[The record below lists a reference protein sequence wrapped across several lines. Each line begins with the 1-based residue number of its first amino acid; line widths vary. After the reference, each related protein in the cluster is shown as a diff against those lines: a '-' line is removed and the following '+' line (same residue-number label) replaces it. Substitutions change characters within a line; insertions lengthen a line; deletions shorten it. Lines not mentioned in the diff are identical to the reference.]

1 MTGARPMSLRSA
13 AMAPS
18 PAPPPRRLA
27 FAALA
32 LTAALWAV
40 SPAPAWAAPE
50 STPHEPTP
58 SEPHSDEEH
67 HGESPLAF
75 ASRIANFVI
84 LFGGLYYVLRSPMA
98 KYLAGRSDQIRKDL
112 VDAERTRSEA
122 AAQLA
127 AIEARMKQLPA
138 DIEQLRAQGKA
149 DVATEDARLRA
160 AAEHERTRMLD
171 LSRREIDAHLRQARR
186 ELTEHAATLAVG
198 LARDRIVREAG
209 PADQRRLIDRYLSQ
223 VQTTP

>member
-1 MTGARPMSLRSA
+1 MTPDRRMSSHSSAMSPGAPL
-13 AMAPS
+13 
-18 PAPPPRRLA
+18 PRRLA
-27 FAALA
+27 LAALA

-40 SPAPAWAAPE
+40 TPALALTAPE
-50 STPHEPTP
+50 AGAHEPTAGAT
-58 SEPHSDEEH
+58 HSDEES

-98 KYLAGRSDQIRKDL
+98 KYLAGRSDQIRQDL
-112 VDAERTRSEA
+112 VDAARARTEA

-138 DIEQLRAQGKA
+138 DIEQLGAQGKA
-149 DVATEDARLRA
+149 DVAAEEARLRA

-209 PADQRRLIDRYLSQ
+209 PADQQRLIDRYLSQ
-223 VQTTP
+223 VHTAHE

>member
-1 MTGARPMSLRSA
+1 M
-13 AMAPS
+13 
-18 PAPPPRRLA
+18 
-27 FAALA
+27 

-40 SPAPAWAAPE
+40 APALALTAPE
-50 STPHEPTP
+50 TGAHEPTAGA
-58 SEPHSDEEH
+58 PHGDEEH

-75 ASRIANFVI
+75 ASRLANFAI

-98 KYLAGRSDQIRKDL
+98 KYLAGRSDQIRQDL
-112 VDAERTRSEA
+112 VDAERTRTGA

-149 DVATEDARLRA
+149 DVAAEDARLRA

-186 ELTEHAATLAVG
+186 ELTEHAAALAVG
-198 LARDRIVREAG
+198 LARDRIVQEAG

-223 VQTTP
+223 VQTAHE